1 MYLVDALEVPIPG
14 HFDRCRR
21 FPVALQDA
29 ICGGQSALY
38 LATMLL
44 GVVIHICVAI
54 DNMALVHIA
63 PVHDGSFIVSGQAHS
78 RAQFR
83 ADVIE

>member
-1 MYLVDALEVPIPG
+1 MVDALEVPIPG

-21 FPVALQDA
+21 FSVALQDA

-44 GVVIHICVAI
+44 GVVIHIRVAI
-54 DNMALVHIA
+54 DMMALVHIA
-63 PVHDGSFIVSGQAHS
+63 PVDDSCSTISGQAHS
-78 RAQFR
+78 RADLR
-83 ADVIE
+83 SVEVE

>member
-1 MYLVDALEVPIPG
+1 MVDALQVPIPS

-38 LATMLL
+38 LATVLL
-44 GVVIHICVAI
+44 GVVIHIRAAI
-54 DNMALVHIA
+54 DMMALVHIA
-63 PVHDGSFIVSGQAHS
+63 PVDDSCSTFSGQAHS
-78 RAQFR
+78 RADLR
-83 ADVIE
+83 SIEVE